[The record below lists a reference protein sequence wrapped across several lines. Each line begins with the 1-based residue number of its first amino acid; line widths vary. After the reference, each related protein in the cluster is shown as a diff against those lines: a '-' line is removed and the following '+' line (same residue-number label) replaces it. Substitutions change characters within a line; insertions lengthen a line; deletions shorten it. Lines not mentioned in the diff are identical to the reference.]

1 MRATAGILMIV
12 GAVVFAA
19 IGFGTLLSQ
28 PVLLEHFDF
37 FRALPA
43 LLVLLVAFF
52 LGFRGYNTLK
62 KNKFIDI

>member
-1 MRATAGILMIV
+1 MRATAGIMMIV
-12 GAVVFAA
+12 GAAIFAV
-19 IGFGTLLSQ
+19 IGFGTLLNQS
-28 PVLLEHFDF
+28 VLLGHFDF

-62 KNKFIDI
+62 RNK